1 MKKLLISI
9 IIILVIILTGIT
21 VVNGIEIGKIKILG
35 ISEIKSSND
44 ELDNKI
50 KNATKLASTDYQKKL
65 DELDK
70 NVKEFEKTKTNYEDM
85 ISVSTDSEVQAAN
98 QYGVYE
104 IGMLWIKL
112 GNHAKSEGVKMD
124 VSAKDL
130 TAIDTN
136 TTIESDK
143 KYNCNLYFTATGTY
157 AGIAGF
163 IEDIEDDS
171 KLGFRIDDF
180 QIIASS
186 EGTNTLQATFTCKD
200 IIIRGVSMNSSTDT
214 AGTADTKNTNTTDKE
229 TTNSNSTTDKGT
241 TNSNNTIDNT
251 TTNGNNT
258 TK

>member
-180 QIIASS
+180 QITASS
-186 EGTNTLQATFTCKD
+186 EGINTLQATFTCKD

-214 AGTADTKNTNTTDKE
+214 ADTKNTNTTDKE
-229 TTNSNSTTDKGT
+229 TTNSNSTTDKET
-241 TNSNNTIDNT
+241 TNSNSTTDNT